1 MSVTVLLEADVKQG
15 KKQELLDFL
24 TTALPDT
31 RKFAGFINISIH
43 SELQSNKVIFYS
55 QWQQVS
61 NYQNYLAWRTEKG
74 DLNVLSQMLNSPP
87 NIRYFEIENCV

>member
-15 KKQELLDFL
+15 KKQDLLNFL
-24 TTALPDT
+24 TAALPDT
-31 RKFAGFINISIH
+31 RQFAGFIDISIQ

-74 DLNVLSQMLNSPP
+74 DLNILSQMLNSPP
-87 NIRYFEIENCV
+87 NIRYFETENCV